1 MGTTLVASVMGNAR
15 KPVQIQETWN
25 RPTAPATG
33 TLVLYGADKLN
44 RQEQQDLLAWLDMTH
59 GTVQVV
65 SVSARPIFPLVLQGL
80 FLDRLYYRLNMML
93 VDTAGV
99 DAE

>member
-1 MGTTLVASVMGNAR
+1 LATTLVATVTGSMP

-25 RPTAPATG
+25 RTTAPATG
-33 TLVLYGADKLN
+33 TLVLYGADTLD
-44 RQEQQDLLAWLDMTH
+44 RQEQQDLLAWLDLTH

-65 SVSARPIFPLVLQGL
+65 SVSTRPIFPLVTQGL
-80 FLDRLYYRLNMML
+80 FLDTLYYRLNMML
-93 VDTAGV
+93 VGATP